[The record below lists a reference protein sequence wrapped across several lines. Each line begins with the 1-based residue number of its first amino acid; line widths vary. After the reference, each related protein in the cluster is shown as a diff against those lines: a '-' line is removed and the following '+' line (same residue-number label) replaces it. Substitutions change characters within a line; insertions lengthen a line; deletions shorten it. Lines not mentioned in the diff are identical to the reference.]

1 MSSSI
6 VWSVVNLDRDLVDE
20 FVYTAH
26 YTCELE
32 GSASDDDVKLAVGY
46 VYGSI
51 GFTRPDTLIPYNEI
65 DEELAISW
73 VKQELGQEAV
83 NNLEQLV
90 IASLNEKLN
99 PTSAS
104 GTPWAVATLTE

>member
-1 MSSSI
+1 MSSVI
-6 VWSVVNLDRDLVDE
+6 VWSVVNLERELVDN
-20 FVYTAH
+20 FICTAH
-26 YTCELE
+26 YTCTLE
-32 GSASDDDVKLAVGY
+32 GSTSDADGESPIGY

-51 GFTRPDTLIPYNEI
+51 SFSRPDSLIPYNEI
-65 DEELAISW
+65 DEDLAILW
-73 VKQELGQEAV
+73 VKQELGEEAV
-83 NNLEQLV
+83 NSLEQSV